1 MSSVEQR
8 LQNLE
13 EQVRILDAKDAVRRV
28 LSHYAVGVDEKRPDI
43 LREIF
48 DHEAVL
54 AVPNWNI
61 EKCGRDAVLTF
72 FNDYWS
78 RFENPRRYYANE
90 EITVAGSRAEA
101 FMYFH
106 VTQERDDESVLGWG
120 TYEWGFKFVDGNCLI
135 TKEIVHILAMTT
147 LAQGWTSS
155 ALRSF

>member
-72 FNDYWS
+72 
-78 RFENPRRYYANE
+78 
-90 EITVAGSRAEA
+90 
-101 FMYFH
+101 
-106 VTQERDDESVLGWG
+106 
-120 TYEWGFKFVDGNCLI
+120 
-135 TKEIVHILAMTT
+135 
-147 LAQGWTSS
+147 
-155 ALRSF
+155 